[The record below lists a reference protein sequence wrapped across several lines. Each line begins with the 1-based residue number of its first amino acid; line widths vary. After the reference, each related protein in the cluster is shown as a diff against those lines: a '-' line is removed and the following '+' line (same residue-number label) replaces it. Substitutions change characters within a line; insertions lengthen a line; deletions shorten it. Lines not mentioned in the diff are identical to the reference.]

1 MQSATIL
8 IQTVLGHLKIHMKKF
23 PLLIIVFSIIISCG
37 SDPSANQQSDWKS
50 IRSTFEEDFKKLKL
64 SPFELGYVQN
74 IEHIQNKDSLLI
86 QEKYFQS
93 IQKSLKKIALK
104 SLLKDEKLDYA
115 IIQYETALNLERIG
129 LEKKWTELDIDSVSK
144 NGLST
149 VPYGK
154 EWYTYFLKR
163 WVDIDVSPDEMF
175 NFGLKEI
182 ERVESSMKIVQEK
195 SGLDSLAFQNHIEHP
210 SFYYNNVED
219 VQKAFETT
227 KQRVDKN
234 LENYFPFLERIPD
247 VTIARGTNKKL
258 AQTPGFYKFK
268 ENTFYYNYFDIPFNK
283 RQISWIYI
291 HEAMPGHHYQL
302 SLEKGLPRS
311 NIKKMFSYRG
321 FGEGYASYVEEIGYE
336 INAYQ
341 NIYDELGKWEWD
353 IIRSV
358 RVSLDVGLNYY
369 NWSDER
375 AMLFWQQHI
384 SGKDD
389 IAQREIA
396 RMKRWPAQVITYK
409 YGADKILKW
418 KEIFKSK
425 EDFNL
430 KEFHKTIL
438 KNGSLPFSILEKRL
452 DLNN

>member
-1 MQSATIL
+1 M
-8 IQTVLGHLKIHMKKF
+8 
-23 PLLIIVFSIIISCG
+23 FSIIISCG
-37 SDPSANQQSDWKS
+37 FDPSTNQQSDWKS
-50 IRSTFEEDFKKLKL
+50 ISSNFEEEFQKLKIP
-64 SPFELGYVQN
+64 PFELGYVQN
-74 IEHIQNKDSLLI
+74 IEQIQNKDSLI
-86 QEKYFQS
+86 VQEKYFQS
-93 IQKSLKKIALK
+93 IQKSLKKTDYKA
-104 SLLKDEKLDYA
+104 LLKNEKLDFE
-115 IIQYETALNLERIG
+115 IIQYETTLNLERIG
-129 LEKKWTELDIDSVSK
+129 LEKKRTELCIDSVSK

-149 VPYGK
+149 VPNGK
-154 EWYTYFLKR
+154 EWYAYFLKK
-163 WVDIDVSPDEMF
+163 WVDIEVSPDEMF

-182 ERVESSMKIVQEK
+182 ERVELSMKTVQEK
-195 SGLDSLAFQNHIEHP
+195 SGMDSLAFQKHIKQP

-227 KQRVDKN
+227 KQRVAKN
-234 LENYFPFLERIPD
+234 LENYFPFLGRIPD

-258 AQTPGFYKFK
+258 AQTPAFYKFK
-268 ENTFYYNYFDIPFNK
+268 ENTFYYNYFDIPFSK
-283 RQISWIYI
+283 RQIGWIYI
-291 HEAMPGHHYQL
+291 HEAMPGHHYHL
-302 SLEKGLPRS
+302 SLEKGETRS

-321 FGEGYASYVEEIGYE
+321 FGEGYAAYVEEIGYE
-336 INAYQ
+336 LNAYQ

-369 NWSDER
+369 NWSDEK

-418 KEIFKSK
+418 KEIYKLK
-425 EDFNL
+425 EDFNI

-438 KNGSLPFSILEKRL
+438 ENGPLPFSILEKRL
-452 DLNN
+452 DLSN